1 MRNEPVTERTMSD
14 ETKTETN
21 DGAEAGGGD
30 ANDPR
35 KRMGDGIRQG
45 LGVLTAFKDAL
56 EETIQE
62 ARDRGDLSAD
72 RAKEVMKETLE
83 KAQTAAE
90 DAKGRLDFATQ
101 ADIDAAVD
109 SIRERVSALE
119 EKVFGAAK
127 SDEPATKD
135 ETSEDAS

>member
-1 MRNEPVTERTMSD
+1 MTD
-14 ETKTETN
+14 ETKT
-21 DGAEAGGGD
+21 DAGGAGAD
-30 ANDPR
+30 DPNAK

-72 RAKEVMKETLE
+72 RAKEVMKDTLD

-90 DAKGRLDFATQ
+90 DAKERLDFATHGEL
-101 ADIDAAVD
+101 DAAVSNIKD
-109 SIRERVSALE
+109 RLGALE
-119 EKVFGAAK
+119 EQVFGSAR
-127 SDEPATKD
+127 KD
-135 ETSEDAS
+135 EKDTDDGREKGSDS